1 MNLIKNN
8 HFIPHAF
15 TRSFTK
21 LSVLLQFHRMA
32 CLLPH
37 KTDYTV
43 NHVQHKNYYEQYN
56 EMCEAW

>member
-1 MNLIKNN
+1 MHFLNL
-8 HFIPHAF
+8 F

-37 KTDYTV
+37 PADYIV
-43 NHVQHKNYYEQYN
+43 NHVQHKIIYYEQCN
-56 EMCEAW
+56 EMFGAW